1 MVTRENIE
9 FVSNGI
15 TLRGELFKPEVSP
28 SEALPGVVLAHGWGM
43 TAGGNLADYA
53 NVIASRNIVAMTFDF
68 RNLGCSEGLPRQDL
82 NPYDQIED
90 FRNAVAFMSTLK
102 FVNSKKIGVWGSSY
116 SGGHA
121 LVLGA
126 VEPLVKCVVS
136 QVPTIDGTR
145 AARITLRPKAIIE
158 QQGWFADDRLD
169 VLNGKSPRLVQSVT
183 LDKTEWVVFGG
194 KDAYYFMMQDGQKS
208 FTWRNETTLRSL
220 EWARAYIPG
229 LFISRIAPKPL
240 LMIVADNDTTTP
252 TSLQLEAFEQALEP
266 KKLKII
272 SGGHYSPYVDE
283 FATSSTAAADWFEEH
298 LQ

>member
-1 MVTRENIE
+1 MITREKIE
-9 FVSNGI
+9 FVSHGK
-15 TLRGELFKPEVSP
+15 TLRGELFKPESKT
-28 SEALPGVVLAHGWGM
+28 AHDLPGVVLAHGWGM

-53 NVIASRNIVAMTFDF
+53 NVIASRNIIAMTFDF
-68 RNLGCSEGLPRQDL
+68 RNLGNSDGLPRQDL

-90 FRNAVAFMSTLK
+90 FRNAVAFMSTLE
-102 FVNSKKIGVWGSSY
+102 FVDPRRIGVWGSSY

-145 AARITLRPKAIIE
+145 AAQITLRPKAIME
-158 QQGWFADDRLD
+158 QQQWFAEDRQN
-169 VLNGKSPRLVQSVT
+169 VLKGMNPRLVKSVS
-183 LDKTEWVVFGG
+183 LDKSEWVVFGG
-194 KDAYYFMMQDGQKS
+194 KDAYEFMMNDGQRS

-229 LFISRIAPKPL
+229 SFISRIAPKPL
-240 LMIVADNDTTTP
+240 LMIVADNDGTTP

-266 KKLKII
+266 KKLKMI
-272 SGGHYSPYVDE
+272 SGGHYAPYVDQ
-283 FATSSTAAADWFEEH
+283 FTNSSSAAADWFEEH
-298 LQ
+298 L